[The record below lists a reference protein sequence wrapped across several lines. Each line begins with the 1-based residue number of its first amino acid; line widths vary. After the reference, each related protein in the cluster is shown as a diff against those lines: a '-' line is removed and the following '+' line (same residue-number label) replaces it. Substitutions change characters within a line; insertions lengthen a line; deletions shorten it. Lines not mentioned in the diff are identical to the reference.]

1 MKNKIKKGKYRK
13 PRFLINKK
21 AQIKIQEMAFVL
33 VAVVFLFALLFL
45 FFARFQQ
52 TQITEMSTE
61 IRELR
66 TVTMLRVVASLPE
79 LRCSSSFGSATE
91 VACID
96 KDKLRAF
103 DEDSVL
109 RNNYKEIWNSASISK
124 VMIQEVYG
132 GDESFVV
139 YEKPTGLSTVTYSTY
154 IPLCEE
160 TTFSKSECN
169 IAKIKIT
176 TIVP

>member
-1 MKNKIKKGKYRK
+1 MKLIKKD
-13 PRFLINKK
+13 KK
-21 AQIKIQEMAFVL
+21 GQMKIQEMAFVL
-33 VAVVFLFALLFL
+33 VTVIFFFALLFL
-45 FFARFQQ
+45 FFARFQY
-52 TQITEMSTE
+52 TQLQKTSEE

-79 LRCSSSFGSATE
+79 LRCSSSFGKATE

-103 DEDSVL
+103 DEHLGL
-109 RNNYKEIWNSASISK
+109 RKKYENIWKSAYITNVTIDEIYPEGQK
-124 VMIQEVYG
+124 Y
-132 GDESFVV
+132 VV
-139 YEKPTGLSTVTYSTY
+139 YDRTADKSTRTYSTY

-160 TTFSKSECN
+160 TTQQKSKCN

-176 TIVP
+176 VIIP

>member
-1 MKNKIKKGKYRK
+1 MKKKNKTG
-13 PRFLINKK
+13 
-21 AQIKIQEMAFVL
+21 QIKIQEMAFVL

-52 TQITEMSTE
+52 TQITKTAAE

-79 LRCSSSFGSATE
+79 LRCSSSFGSAIET
-91 VACID
+91 ACID
-96 KDKLRAF
+96 KDKLMTF
-103 DEDSVL
+103 D
-109 RNNYKEIWNSASISK
+109 NYPDIRTKYREIWNAASISK
-124 VMIQEVYG
+124 VTVEEIYG
-132 GDESFVV
+132 GNDEFIIYQKSSL
-139 YEKPTGLSTVTYSTY
+139 PTSTITYSTY

-160 TTFSKSECN
+160 ISQGTKCN

-176 TIVP
+176 TIMP